1 MSALPDQLAVR
12 AAGAAPRWLRQAPF
26 VLGALTLACGLAAN
40 FFYTLNHD
48 VSYLLYIAGRMLHG
62 DTLYV
67 DLPEINPPLIVWLN
81 LPVAWLAQRLSVPD
95 PQVLR
100 VALLALGCLAVAW
113 SGAILRGWLARPM
126 LVAWL
131 AAALYVALLLPG
143 YAFGQ
148 REHIALLCVL
158 PYLVEAARRIDGR
171 PVGRGNHL
179 AVAAL
184 ASLGMAIKP
193 HFLLVALL
201 VEGFAWLRLR
211 RLAPGCLLA
220 ALLLLAYLGAVL
232 LFAPGYR
239 DMLRLLAGG
248 YWAHSG
254 GWLVFLRQPYFYATV
269 ALLGLAAAAR
279 VEARTLPR
287 VLLLASGGFAAAAL
301 IQHKGWS
308 YHWLPALSLAWLAFG
323 LGIAQATRGRRWRG
337 YPLAPLIVSAAVA
350 LAALMALAVALGKGR
365 LANPHP
371 GQLAPLIRELGG
383 GPVIVFSNFEAA
395 FPLVTEPGIGSS
407 TRFPTMTI
415 VGAMERGGNA
425 DAIAWVRR
433 SFAQD
438 FYRKPPRLLL
448 IETQQD
454 GRPIVDFVGYFGR
467 DVPEL
472 QQYRLVRR
480 TPRFMV
486 LAAPAAAGR

>member
-1 MSALPDQLAVR
+1 MSAVPDGLAAR
-12 AAGAAPRWLRQAPF
+12 TGQDAAPRWLRRAPWL
-26 VLGALTLACGLAAN
+26 LGALTLACGLAAN
-40 FFYTLNHD
+40 FFYVLNHD
-48 VSYLLYIAGRMLHG
+48 VSYLLYIAGRLLQG
-62 DTLYV
+62 ATLYV

-81 LPVAWLAQRLSVPD
+81 LPVAWLAQAWGVPE

-100 VALLALGCLAVAW
+100 VALLALGCGVVAW
-113 SGAILRGWLARPM
+113 SGAILRGWLGRPM

-131 AAALYVALLLPG
+131 VAALYVVLLLPG

-148 REHIALLCVL
+148 REHIALMCAL
-158 PYLVEAARRIDGR
+158 PYLAEAARRVDGQ
-171 PVGRGNHL
+171 PVGRGAHL

-201 VEGFAWLRLR
+201 VEGFAWLRVR

-220 ALLLLAYLGAVL
+220 AALLLAYLGAVL
-232 LFAPGYR
+232 LFAPAYR

-248 YWAHSG
+248 YWAHSS

-269 ALLGLAAAAR
+269 VLLGLAAASR

-308 YHWLPALSLAWLAFG
+308 YHWLPALSLAWLAFA
-323 LGIAQATRGRRWRG
+323 LGIAQATRQRQWQGH
-337 YPLAPLIVSAAVA
+337 PLAPLIISAAVA
-350 LAALMALAVALGKGR
+350 LASVLALAVAVSKGR
-365 LANPHP
+365 LSNPNP
-371 GQLAPLIRELGG
+371 SQLAPLIRELGG
-383 GPVIVFSNFEAA
+383 GPVIVFSNFEAS

-415 VGAMERGGNA
+415 VGAMEQGGNA
-425 DAIAWVRR
+425 ASIAWVRR
-433 SFAQD
+433 SFAED

-448 IETQQD
+448 IETRED
-454 GRPIVDFVGYFGR
+454 GRPIVDFVAYFGR

-486 LAAPAAAGR
+486 LAAPREIW

>member
-1 MSALPDQLAVR
+1 MSAMPEELAAR
-12 AAGAAPRWLRQAPF
+12 AGHDDSAPRWLRLGPWA
-26 VLGALTLACGLAAN
+26 LGALTLACGLAAN
-40 FFYTLNHD
+40 FFYVLNHD
-48 VSYLLYIAGRMLHG
+48 VSYLLYIAGRILQG
-62 DTLYV
+62 ATLYV

-81 LPVAWLAQRLSVPD
+81 MPVAWLAQALGVPD

-100 VALLALGCLAVAW
+100 VLLLALGCAVVAW

-131 AAALYVALLLPG
+131 VAALYVVMLLPG

-148 REHIALLCVL
+148 REHIALMCAL
-158 PYLVEAARRIDGR
+158 PYMGEAARRVDGQ
-171 PVGRGNHL
+171 PVGRAMHFG
-179 AVAAL
+179 VAAL

-201 VEGFAWLRLR
+201 VEAFAWWRQR

-220 ALLLLAYLGAVL
+220 AALLLAYLGAVL

-248 YWAHSG
+248 YWANS
-254 GWLVFLRQPYFYATV
+254 GWLVFLRQPYFYATLV
-269 ALLGLAAAAR
+269 LLGLAAASR
-279 VEARTLPR
+279 VDARTLPR
-287 VLLLASGGFAAAAL
+287 VLLLASAGFAAAAL
-301 IQHKGWS
+301 IQHKGWP
-308 YHWLPALSLAWLAFG
+308 YHWLPALSLAWLAFA
-323 LGIAQATRGRRWRG
+323 LGIAQATRQRHWQGHA
-337 YPLAPLIVSAAVA
+337 LAPLIVSTAVA
-350 LAALMALAVALGKGR
+350 LASLLALAVAVSKGR
-365 LANPHP
+365 VSNPNP
-371 GQLAPLIRELGG
+371 SQLAPLIRELGG
-383 GPVIVFSNFEAA
+383 GPVIVFSNFEAS

-415 VGAMERGGNA
+415 VGAMEQGGNA
-425 DAIAWVRR
+425 ASIAWVRR
-433 SFAQD
+433 TFAED

-448 IETQQD
+448 IETRED
-454 GRPIVDFVGYFGR
+454 GRPIVDFVAYFGR

-486 LAAPAAAGR
+486 LAAPREIW